1 MLKGILNF
9 QIENAIKKI
18 NDEDLNN
25 NLVGVFP
32 WDKMNKSIDFKQMIH
47 EKTAKYP
54 FFS

>member
-25 NLVGVFP
+25 YRIRNTRNTEYL
-32 WDKMNKSIDFKQMIH
+32 
-47 EKTAKYP
+47 
-54 FFS
+54 